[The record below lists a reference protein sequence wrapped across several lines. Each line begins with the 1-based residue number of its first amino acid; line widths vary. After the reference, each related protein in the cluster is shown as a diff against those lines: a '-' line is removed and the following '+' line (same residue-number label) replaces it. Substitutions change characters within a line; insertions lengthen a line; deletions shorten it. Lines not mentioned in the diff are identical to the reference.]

1 MTLTT
6 YDPATGEMK
15 EVRTGIEPDDA
26 ILGDAAFVEGAW
38 SPLFYRVDV
47 ATGEVVERD

>member
-6 YDPATGEMK
+6 YDPATGDLK

-26 ILGDAAFVEGAW
+26 ILADAAFVEGAW
-38 SPLFYRVDV
+38 APLFYRVDLG
-47 ATGEVVERD
+47 TGEVVEK